1 MIEMIAKPLVARPAA
16 RLKSRPCRS
25 KCPFTAA
32 PTVPSWLGVLAA
44 ALAGASPVP
53 GFSTSVATL
62 SGARARYARRSG
74 RLSEGPDRRG
84 LTQLR
89 KSNVMADPQ
98 NDKAVSADHRVAT
111 IARLNDALRQSI
123 HSPGINQVVMTAG
136 VADLIGDTSLFRGF
150 QRRAELLRTVR
161 DYDAFG
167 PDVDPHGERDFGRF
181 EFAGEPLYWK
191 IDYYDRAL
199 TYGSPDP
206 TDPDVTTRVLTLLL
220 THEY

>member
-1 MIEMIAKPLVARPAA
+1 MP
-16 RLKSRPCRS
+16 
-25 KCPFTAA
+25 
-32 PTVPSWLGVLAA
+32 
-44 ALAGASPVP
+44 
-53 GFSTSVATL
+53 
-62 SGARARYARRSG
+62 RRSG

-84 LTQLR
+84 LTQLG

-98 NDKAVSADHRVAT
+98 NDKVLSAAQRIAT

-123 HSPGINQVVMTAG
+123 HNPGVNQVVMTAG

-167 PDVDPHGERDFGRF
+167 PNVDPHGERDFGRF
-181 EFAGEPLYWK
+181 EFVGEALYWK
-191 IDYYDRAL
+191 IDYYDRGL

>member
-1 MIEMIAKPLVARPAA
+1 MPFHFPYHRCTDRPFLAW
-16 RLKSRPCRS
+16 RPRRGTYQR
-25 KCPFTAA
+25 K
-32 PTVPSWLGVLAA
+32 
-44 ALAGASPVP
+44 PVP

-62 SGARARYARRSG
+62 RVRGRAMPRRSG
-74 RLSEGPDRRG
+74 RLSKGPDRRG
-84 LTQLR
+84 LTQIR

-98 NDKAVSADHRVAT
+98 NDKVLSADQRVAT

-123 HSPGINQVVMTAG
+123 HNPGVNQVVMTAG
-136 VADLIGDTSLFRGF
+136 VAELIGDTSLFRGF

-181 EFAGEPLYWK
+181 EFADAALYWK

-206 TDPDVTTRVLTLLL
+206 TDPEVTTRVLTLLL

>member
-1 MIEMIAKPLVARPAA
+1 
-16 RLKSRPCRS
+16 
-25 KCPFTAA
+25 
-32 PTVPSWLGVLAA
+32 
-44 ALAGASPVP
+44 
-53 GFSTSVATL
+53 
-62 SGARARYARRSG
+62 
-74 RLSEGPDRRG
+74 
-84 LTQLR
+84 
-89 KSNVMADPQ
+89 MADPQ
-98 NDKAVSADHRVAT
+98 NDKAVSADQRVAT
-111 IARLNDALRQSI
+111 IARLNDGLRQSI
-123 HSPGINQVVMTAG
+123 HSPGVNQVVMTAG